1 MRANEGGLGQ
11 HGAFRTAAVWRSR
24 EQEQRGEGS
33 HTGADDGKRRV
44 QGNCGQLEVREEC
57 SGMRE
62 ASHDQGLG
70 DKVTGVMREKSMH
83 GMGCLRGRNT
93 GVVVMI

>member
-1 MRANEGGLGQ
+1 MRVVWDNMELSELRRCGG
-11 HGAFRTAAVWRSR
+11 VESKSR
-24 EQEQRGEGS
+24 EVKDHTQEQTMESTEFRETVGS
-33 HTGADDGKRRV
+33 W
-44 QGNCGQLEVREEC
+44 EVRGEC

-83 GMGCLRGRNT
+83 GMGCLRGRDT

>member
-11 HGAFRTAAVWRSR
+11 HGAFRTAAVWSR
-24 EQEQRGEGS
+24 EQSREVKDHTQEQTMESTEFRETVGS
-33 HTGADDGKRRV
+33 W
-44 QGNCGQLEVREEC
+44 EVRGQC
-57 SGMRE
+57 SGMRK

-83 GMGCLRGRNT
+83 GMGCLRGRDT